1 MLKRFL
7 LLGLLLLPL
16 QAWAANTVS
25 QTLSIVVQGN
35 FVLVVNPSSA
45 SLACAA
51 APGTIVASMTT
62 SGGDGNAITFT
73 LTGNNTTDFVI
84 SGKNVVVAPAGI
96 VPANCGKTWADTLT
110 ASQP

>member
-1 MLKRFL
+1 MKRFL

-16 QAWAANTVS
+16 HARAASTVS
-25 QTLSIVVQGN
+25 QTLSIVVQGS
-35 FVLVVNPSSA
+35 FVLVVNPSSVT
-45 SLACAA
+45 LACAA
-51 APGTIVASMTT
+51 APGTVVASMTT

-96 VPANCGKTWADTLT
+96 APANCGKTFADTLT